1 MPLWF
6 RVTAPLRPFLNTIRL
21 RLNSGVALTSG
32 GRGCSPRGCRVKGS
46 ILLVMLLG
54 TAGNA
59 AAQYALS
66 PLPRIPTACQLGLAQ
81 LAQFQPLPALAGAD
95 QCVAADVV
103 LLQAVMLSDK
113 TKVAVVPPA
122 TLRCTM
128 AEQVARW
135 VRDDVAPAAKAIA
148 GAFLRRLDNLDSYEC
163 RGQNRI
169 RGARLSEHGRANAFD
184 VGAFRVADGRVLGLT
199 DVKVAK
205 AWREVL
211 RASACARFAT
221 VLGPGSDGYH
231 EEHVH
236 LDLAEH
242 RNGYKM
248 CQWDVREPVV
258 EAQAPAQS
266 SEQAAAR
273 IEDPVPLPR
282 PRPSLAAGVKA
293 TLQPMKIDS
302 QVR

>member
-1 MPLWF
+1 
-6 RVTAPLRPFLNTIRL
+6 A
-21 RLNSGVALTSG
+21 VA
-32 GRGCSPRGCRVKGS
+32 
-46 ILLVMLLG
+46 
-54 TAGNA
+54 
-59 AAQYALS
+59 
-66 PLPRIPTACQLGLAQ
+66 
-81 LAQFQPLPALAGAD
+81 
-95 QCVAADVV
+95 
-103 LLQAVMLSDK
+103 LSDK

-135 VRDDVAPAAKAIA
+135 VREDVAPATKAIA
-148 GAFLRRLDNLDSYEC
+148 GSFLRRLDNLDSYEC
-163 RGQNRI
+163 RSQNRI

-205 AWREVL
+205 TWREAL

-231 EEHVH
+231 EQHVH

-248 CQWDVREPVV
+248 CRWDVREPVV

-266 SEQAAAR
+266 SEQAATR
-273 IEDPVPLPR
+273 LEDPVPLPR
-282 PRPSLAAGVKA
+282 PRPLLAAGVKA

>member
-1 MPLWF
+1 M
-6 RVTAPLRPFLNTIRL
+6 
-21 RLNSGVALTSG
+21 
-32 GRGCSPRGCRVKGS
+32 KGF

-81 LAQFQPLPALAGAD
+81 LAQFQPLPPLAGAD

-135 VRDDVAPAAKAIA
+135 VREDVAPAAKAIA
-148 GAFLRRLDNLDSYEC
+148 GAFLRRLDDLDSYEC
-163 RGQNRI
+163 RSQNRI

-184 VGAFRVADGRVLGLT
+184 VGAFRAADGRVLGLT

-205 AWREVL
+205 AWREAL

-231 EEHVH
+231 EQHVH

-248 CQWDVREPVV
+248 CRWDVREPIV

-266 SEQAAAR
+266 SEQVAAR

-282 PRPSLAAGVKA
+282 PRPLLAAGVKA
-293 TLQPMKIDS
+293 TLQPMKIDFAG
-302 QVR
+302 QVSSPAGNCSGLMIDRFDPPAGALSALIVVEAR

>member
-1 MPLWF
+1 MKRF
-6 RVTAPLRPFLNTIRL
+6 MAF
-21 RLNSGVALTSG
+21 
-32 GRGCSPRGCRVKGS
+32 
-46 ILLVMLLG
+46 VMLLG
-54 TAGNA
+54 TVGSA

-81 LAQFQPLPALAGAD
+81 LAQFQPLPPIAAAD
-95 QCVAADVV
+95 QCVAADAV
-103 LLQAVMLSDK
+103 LLQAVILSDK
-113 TKVAVVPPA
+113 TKVAVAPPA
-122 TLRCTM
+122 TLRCAM

-135 VRDDVAPAAKAIA
+135 VREDVAPAAQAIA
-148 GAFLRRLDNLDSYEC
+148 GAVLRRLDNLDSYEC
-163 RGQNRI
+163 RSQNRI

-199 DVKVAK
+199 DIKVAK
-205 AWREVL
+205 TWREAL
-211 RASACARFAT
+211 RTSACARFAT

-242 RNGYKM
+242 HNGFKM
-248 CQWDVREPVV
+248 CQWEVREPVV
-258 EAQAPAQS
+258 EARVPAQS
-266 SEQAAAR
+266 LEQGAAR

-282 PRPSLAAGVKA
+282 PRPSLTAGAKA
-293 TLQPMKIDS
+293 TLQPIKTDS

>member
-6 RVTAPLRPFLNTIRL
+6 TIAAPPRPLLSTTKL
-21 RLNSGVALTSG
+21 RLSSGVVLTSG
-32 GRGCSPRGCRVKGS
+32 GRGRSRRGCRLKGF

-66 PLPRIPTACQLGLAQ
+66 PLPRIATACQLGLAQ
-81 LAQFQPLPALAGAD
+81 LAQFQPLPPIAAAD
-95 QCVAADVV
+95 RCVAADAV
-103 LLQAVMLSDK
+103 LLQAVILSEK

-122 TLRCTM
+122 TLRCSM

-135 VRDDVAPAAKAIA
+135 VRDDVAPAAKAIV
-148 GAFLRRLDNLDSYEC
+148 GAVLHRLDDLDSYEC
-163 RGQNRI
+163 RSQNRI

-184 VGAFRVADGRVLGLT
+184 VGDFRGADGKVFGLT

-205 AWREVL
+205 AWREAL

-248 CQWDVREPVV
+248 CRWDVREPVV
-258 EAQAPAQS
+258 AAQAPAQS
-266 SEQAAAR
+266 SEQAAVR

-282 PRPSLAAGVKA
+282 PRPLLAAGVKA
-293 TLQPMKIDS
+293 TWQPMKIDP
-302 QVR
+302 QLR